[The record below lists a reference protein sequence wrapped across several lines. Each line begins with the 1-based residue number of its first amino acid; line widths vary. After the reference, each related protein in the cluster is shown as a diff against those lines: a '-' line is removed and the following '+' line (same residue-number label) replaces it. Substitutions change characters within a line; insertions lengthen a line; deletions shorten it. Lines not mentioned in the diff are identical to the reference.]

1 MYFRFHKEISAALII
16 LFLLVIFFYFIY
28 KPLFLIF
35 LILLIFTFYFF
46 RDPERVVPLGD
57 DILVS
62 PADGLITN
70 ISEYKEG
77 KKSYTKVS
85 IFLSVFNVHIQRLP
99 VSGQITKIDYKRDIN
114 LREVDCVKGF
124 VMFINHFECK
134 STNYFDENFFLYLE
148 EVDLCKR
155 LKKMGK
161 KIYIAENV
169 MVKHLG
175 GKSHHPDQQEKM
187 EIQRNWHYLWSL
199 FYYSKKH
206 KGLIYAYKITLRKF
220 FSAFF
225 KMIYYFFLNKKKHVI
240 YKYRFLGLLNSY
252 IGKSSFFRVE

>member
-16 LFLLVIFFYFIY
+16 LILLVIFFYFIY

-77 KKSYTKVS
+77 KKNYTKVS

-99 VSGQITKIDYKRDIN
+99 VSGQITKIDYIEGK
-114 LREVDCVKGF
+114 
-124 VMFINHFECK
+124 FINATLDKASEENERLRLTLK
-134 STNYFDENFFLYLE
+134 SGSNVIYITQIAGLIARRIICYLKTNERVNQGERYGIIKFGSR
-148 EVDLCKR
+148 VDIEFPNSYNLMVSIGQQCIGGETIIARDFKNNKNIQSR
-155 LKKMGK
+155 EYK
-161 KIYIAENV
+161 KI
-169 MVKHLG
+169 
-175 GKSHHPDQQEKM
+175 
-187 EIQRNWHYLWSL
+187 
-199 FYYSKKH
+199 
-206 KGLIYAYKITLRKF
+206 
-220 FSAFF
+220 
-225 KMIYYFFLNKKKHVI
+225 
-240 YKYRFLGLLNSY
+240 
-252 IGKSSFFRVE
+252 

>member
-99 VSGQITKIDYKRDIN
+99 LSGQITKIDYIEGK
-114 LREVDCVKGF
+114 
-124 VMFINHFECK
+124 FINATLDKASEENERLRLTLK
-134 STNYFDENFFLYLE
+134 SGSN
-148 EVDLCKR
+148 V
-155 LKKMGK
+155 
-161 KIYIAENV
+161 IYITQIA
-169 MVKHLG
+169 
-175 GKSHHPDQQEKM
+175 
-187 EIQRNWHYLWSL
+187 
-199 FYYSKKH
+199 
-206 KGLIYAYKITLRKF
+206 GLIARRIICYLKTNERVNQGERYGIIKF
-220 FSAFF
+220 GSRVDIEFP
-225 KMIYYFFLNKKKHVI
+225 
-240 YKYRFLGLLNSY
+240 NSY
-252 IGKSSFFRVE
+252 NLMVSIGQQCIGGETIIARDFKNNKNIQSREYI

>member
-70 ISEYKEG
+70 ISEYKDG

-99 VSGQITKIDYKRDIN
+99 VSGQITKIDYIEGK
-114 LREVDCVKGF
+114 
-124 VMFINHFECK
+124 FINATLDKASEENERLRLTLK
-134 STNYFDENFFLYLE
+134 SGSNVIYITQIAGLIARRIICYLKTNERVNQGERYGIIKFGSR
-148 EVDLCKR
+148 VDIEFPNSYNLMVSIGQQCIGGETIIARDFKNNKNIQTR
-155 LKKMGK
+155 EYK
-161 KIYIAENV
+161 KI
-169 MVKHLG
+169 
-175 GKSHHPDQQEKM
+175 
-187 EIQRNWHYLWSL
+187 
-199 FYYSKKH
+199 
-206 KGLIYAYKITLRKF
+206 
-220 FSAFF
+220 
-225 KMIYYFFLNKKKHVI
+225 
-240 YKYRFLGLLNSY
+240 
-252 IGKSSFFRVE
+252 

>member
-99 VSGQITKIDYKRDIN
+99 LSGQITKIDYIEGK
-114 LREVDCVKGF
+114 
-124 VMFINHFECK
+124 FINATLDKASEENERLRLTLK
-134 STNYFDENFFLYLE
+134 SGSN
-148 EVDLCKR
+148 V
-155 LKKMGK
+155 
-161 KIYIAENV
+161 IYITQIA
-169 MVKHLG
+169 
-175 GKSHHPDQQEKM
+175 
-187 EIQRNWHYLWSL
+187 
-199 FYYSKKH
+199 
-206 KGLIYAYKITLRKF
+206 GLIARRIICYLKTSERVNQGERYGIIKF
-220 FSAFF
+220 GSRVDIEFP
-225 KMIYYFFLNKKKHVI
+225 
-240 YKYRFLGLLNSY
+240 NSY
-252 IGKSSFFRVE
+252 NLMVNIGQQCIGCLLYTSPSPRD

>member
-70 ISEYKEG
+70 ISEYKDV

-99 VSGQITKIDYKRDIN
+99 LSGQITKIDYIEGK
-114 LREVDCVKGF
+114 
-124 VMFINHFECK
+124 FINATLDKASEENERLRLTLK
-134 STNYFDENFFLYLE
+134 SGSNVIYITQIAGLIARRIICYLKTNERVNQGDRYGIIKFGSR
-148 EVDLCKR
+148 VDIEFPNSYNLMVSIGQQCIGGETIIARDFKNNKNIQSR
-155 LKKMGK
+155 EYK
-161 KIYIAENV
+161 KI
-169 MVKHLG
+169 
-175 GKSHHPDQQEKM
+175 
-187 EIQRNWHYLWSL
+187 
-199 FYYSKKH
+199 
-206 KGLIYAYKITLRKF
+206 
-220 FSAFF
+220 
-225 KMIYYFFLNKKKHVI
+225 
-240 YKYRFLGLLNSY
+240 
-252 IGKSSFFRVE
+252 

>member
-57 DILVS
+57 DILLS

-70 ISEYKEG
+70 ISEHKEG

-99 VSGQITKIDYKRDIN
+99 VSGQITKIDYIEGK
-114 LREVDCVKGF
+114 
-124 VMFINHFECK
+124 FINATLDKASEDNERLRLTIK
-134 STNYFDENFFLYLE
+134 SGSNVIYITQIAGLIARRIICYLKTNEKVNQGDRYGIIKFGSR
-148 EVDLCKR
+148 VDIEFPNSYNLMVGIGQQCIGGETIIAKDFKNNKNLQSR
-155 LKKMGK
+155 EYK
-161 KIYIAENV
+161 KI
-169 MVKHLG
+169 
-175 GKSHHPDQQEKM
+175 
-187 EIQRNWHYLWSL
+187 
-199 FYYSKKH
+199 
-206 KGLIYAYKITLRKF
+206 
-220 FSAFF
+220 
-225 KMIYYFFLNKKKHVI
+225 
-240 YKYRFLGLLNSY
+240 
-252 IGKSSFFRVE
+252 

>member
-70 ISEYKEG
+70 ISEYKDG

-99 VSGQITKIDYKRDIN
+99 LSGQITKIDYIEGK
-114 LREVDCVKGF
+114 
-124 VMFINHFECK
+124 FINATLDKASEENERLRLTLK
-134 STNYFDENFFLYLE
+134 SGSNVIYITQIAGLIARRIICYLKTNERVNQGERYGIIKFGSR
-148 EVDLCKR
+148 VDIEFPNSYNLMVSIGQQCIGGETIIARDFKNNKNIQSR
-155 LKKMGK
+155 EYK
-161 KIYIAENV
+161 KI
-169 MVKHLG
+169 
-175 GKSHHPDQQEKM
+175 
-187 EIQRNWHYLWSL
+187 
-199 FYYSKKH
+199 
-206 KGLIYAYKITLRKF
+206 
-220 FSAFF
+220 
-225 KMIYYFFLNKKKHVI
+225 
-240 YKYRFLGLLNSY
+240 
-252 IGKSSFFRVE
+252 

>member
-99 VSGQITKIDYKRDIN
+99 VSGQITKIDYIEGK
-114 LREVDCVKGF
+114 
-124 VMFINHFECK
+124 FINATLDKASEENERLRLTLK
-134 STNYFDENFFLYLE
+134 SGSNVIYITQIAGLIARRIICYLKTNERVNQGERYGIIKFGSR
-148 EVDLCKR
+148 VDIEFPNSYNLMVSIGQQCIGGETIIAKDFKNNKNLQSR
-155 LKKMGK
+155 EYK
-161 KIYIAENV
+161 KI
-169 MVKHLG
+169 
-175 GKSHHPDQQEKM
+175 
-187 EIQRNWHYLWSL
+187 
-199 FYYSKKH
+199 
-206 KGLIYAYKITLRKF
+206 
-220 FSAFF
+220 
-225 KMIYYFFLNKKKHVI
+225 
-240 YKYRFLGLLNSY
+240 
-252 IGKSSFFRVE
+252 

>member
-99 VSGQITKIDYKRDIN
+99 VSGQITKIDYIEGK
-114 LREVDCVKGF
+114 
-124 VMFINHFECK
+124 FINATLDKASEENERLRLTLK
-134 STNYFDENFFLYLE
+134 SGSNVIYITQIAGLIARRIICYLKTNERVNQGDRYGIIKFGSR
-148 EVDLCKR
+148 VDIEFPNSYNLMVSIGQQCIGGETMIARDFKNNKNIQSR
-155 LKKMGK
+155 EYK
-161 KIYIAENV
+161 KI
-169 MVKHLG
+169 
-175 GKSHHPDQQEKM
+175 
-187 EIQRNWHYLWSL
+187 
-199 FYYSKKH
+199 
-206 KGLIYAYKITLRKF
+206 
-220 FSAFF
+220 
-225 KMIYYFFLNKKKHVI
+225 
-240 YKYRFLGLLNSY
+240 
-252 IGKSSFFRVE
+252 